1 MSSDPSPGQRAP
13 TAGVQRQAQNAV
25 REWVTSADVHGS
37 ARRGWVV
44 PLAAAA
50 AVAAAACAPVVL
62 PMLAAA
68 GAGAGAAAVT
78 AALTQV
84 GGVGAGLLSEA
95 VVRAW
100 NRLRSRGQANAGQA
114 ELRDA
119 LATELEA
126 GLALDTP
133 AAAALRDEV
142 AGVLR
147 RVDAVQ
153 VALTATVEQSAA
165 GVREVLVRGLRE
177 LGEEFTEFDW
187 VLNEVNQQLAV
198 IAEDVAQT
206 AASTREVADNQQQT
220 MVELALLRQEARS
233 AFRYRTAQPGLP
245 VPAGL
250 SADEERAA
258 ALDAAGVPASAEC
271 PYLGL
276 AAFQPSDAERF
287 FGRRQLTAELV
298 ARVSEQLARPGLLI
312 VLGPSGSGKSSLLR
326 AGLLP
331 AVAAGAL
338 PARGSW
344 AWPRD
349 LMTPGRRPLMELATR
364 IASHV
369 ARLLMK
375 LDARDRAQLIV
386 IAYESGL
393 VTPGPRPS

>member
-1 MSSDPSPGQRAP
+1 M
-13 TAGVQRQAQNAV
+13 
-25 REWVTSADVHGS
+25 
-37 ARRGWVV
+37 
-44 PLAAAA
+44 
-50 AVAAAACAPVVL
+50 
-62 PMLAAA
+62 
-68 GAGAGAAAVT
+68 
-78 AALTQV
+78 
-84 GGVGAGLLSEA
+84 GGGLLSEA
-95 VVRAW
+95 VIRAW
-100 NRLRSRGQANAGQA
+100 DRLRSRGQADAGQA

-126 GLALDTP
+126 GLTLDTR

-147 RVDAVQ
+147 GVDAVQ
-153 VALTATVEQSAA
+153 VALTATVEESAA

-187 VLNEVNQQLAV
+187 VLDEVNQQLAV

-220 MVELALLRQEARS
+220 LVELALLRQEARG
-233 AFRYRTAQPGLP
+233 AFRYRVAQPGQP

-250 SADEERAA
+250 SPDEERAA

-276 AAFQPSDAERF
+276 AAFQPSDAGRF
-287 FGRRQLTAELV
+287 FGREQLTAELV

-364 IASHV
+364 IASLAGIPGRGAGGGPAHRSHPDHRRDPAGPAHQCPAPGNV
-369 ARLLMK
+369 PGLTPAAGPVLID
-375 LDARDRAQLIV
+375 LDV
-386 IAYESGL
+386 SGQAEEPDTDSGWRRGRPL
-393 VTPGPRPS
+393 PGRGWC